1 MRKLNEYVDLV
12 LPRAS
17 VERARAWLGELSGQ
31 RGLAPERIEAEA
43 GTAAWLYRELGHSLD
58 RDRRRVASTRVS
70 TAIGEM
76 GVEELLDVV
85 AAVLEMER
93 AGELAG
99 GDRELV
105 LADALARAATR
116 RREDQVSVAT
126 KT

>member
-31 RGLAPERIEAEA
+31 RGRAPERIEAEA

-58 RDRRRVASTRVS
+58 RDRRRVASARVS
-70 TAIGEM
+70 TVIGEM

-93 AGELAG
+93 AGELAD

-105 LADALARAATR
+105 LADALARAAAR